1 MDCRTFPGEIIAALR
16 AGEFAF
22 EDREMKRDHVIKTV
36 ARIEADQR
44 AVRELL
50 RQSLDCCAVV
60 PSGKLE
66 VLEKD
71 RLADLHKQADELRK
85 RAARRRGALCEG
97 SGHPAR
103 EGGCRS

>member
-71 RLADLHKQADELRK
+71 RLADLHKRADELRK
-85 RAARRRGALCEG
+85 QAARRRGALCEG
-97 SGHPAR
+97 SGHHRRGHLA
-103 EGGCRS
+103 